1 MYIHIDIFL
10 LGKLTRERED
20 ELNDTCLLAGRAES
34 KHVNLKVI
42 QRKKKK
48 AKQAIGK
55 KLKVI
60 DEKKKKTFEPRTR
73 NNKKSPTRFNSCRV
87 SIHEISISN
96 GRIFEFSIF
105 FMRTEKKSVKYPATE
120 FSKKEKRKF
129 NKTH

>member
-48 AKQAIGK
+48 SKAG
-55 KLKVI
+55 
-60 DEKKKKTFEPRTR
+60 DREKIE
-73 NNKKSPTRFNSCRV
+73 S
-87 SIHEISISN
+87 
-96 GRIFEFSIF
+96 
-105 FMRTEKKSVKYPATE
+105 Y
-120 FSKKEKRKF
+120 
-129 NKTH
+129 